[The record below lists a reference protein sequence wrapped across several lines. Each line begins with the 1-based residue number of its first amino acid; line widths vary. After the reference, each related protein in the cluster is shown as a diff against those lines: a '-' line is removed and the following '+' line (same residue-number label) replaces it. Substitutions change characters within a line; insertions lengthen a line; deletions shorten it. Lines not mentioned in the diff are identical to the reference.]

1 MNRMKSLF
9 TSFSLLL
16 LGANF
21 AQVTAPKASPGCRLE
36 QRVGLT
42 DITVTYSR
50 PSVNGRVIFGD
61 LVPYNEYWR
70 LGANESTKLTCT
82 DMLIFGKDTLKAGTY
97 AVYAK
102 PSATEWQVAFYTE
115 YGNWGLPE
123 KWDESKVALT
133 LKSSVINR
141 QESVENLTIDINN
154 IENNGG
160 DIVMAWDKVKIQIPF
175 TVLVKEKVLASIKK
189 VLSGPTANDYHTAAK
204 YYLDEKIDDKQA
216 LEWVEKAITMRP
228 EAYWMLRTKSL
239 IQASLGKYNEAIST
253 AEQCQKLAEADGD
266 SAYVIQC
273 KNSIAEWKKR
283 K

>member
-1 MNRMKSLF
+1 MKYLF

-16 LGANF
+16 LGANS

-216 LEWVEKAITMRP
+216 LEWVDKAITMRP

-239 IQASLGKYNEAIST
+239 IQASLGVYPDAIKT
-253 AEQCQKLAEADGD
+253 AEQCLKLAEADSD

>member
-1 MNRMKSLF
+1 MKYLF
-9 TSFSLLL
+9 TSAYLLSFWMIFS
-16 LGANF
+16 
-21 AQVTAPKASPGCRLE
+21 QVIAPKASPSSRLE

-42 DITVTYSR
+42 DITIIYSR
-50 PSVNGRVIFGD
+50 PSVNGRIIFGD

-82 DMLIFGKDTLKAGTY
+82 DILIFGKDTLKAGTY

-115 YGNWGLPE
+115 YGNWGMPQ
-123 KWDESKVALT
+123 KWDESKVAFT
-133 LKSSVINR
+133 MKTPVINVHDK
-141 QESVENLTIDINN
+141 VENLTIDINN
-154 IENNGG
+154 MDNDGG
-160 DIVMAWDKVKIQIPF
+160 DIVIAWDKVKIQIPF
-175 TVLVKEKVLASIKK
+175 SVSVKEKVLASIKK
-189 VLSGPTANDYHTAAK
+189 VMSGPTANDYHTAAK
-204 YYLDEKIDDKQA
+204 YYLEEKIDDKQA

-253 AEQCQKLAEADGD
+253 AEQCLKLAEADGD
-266 SAYVIQC
+266 TAYVSQC
-273 KNSIAEWKKR
+273 KNSIADWKKR

>member
-1 MNRMKSLF
+1 MKYLF
-9 TSFSLLL
+9 TSACLITFWVVFS
-16 LGANF
+16 
-21 AQVTAPKASPGCRLE
+21 QVTAPKASPSCRLE

-102 PSATEWQVAFYTE
+102 PSAAEWQVAFYTE

-133 LKSSVINR
+133 LKSAVINR

-154 IENNGG
+154 IDNNGG

-204 YYLDEKIDDKQA
+204 YYLEEKIDDKQA
-216 LEWVEKAITMRP
+216 LEWVDKAITMRP
-228 EAYWMLRTKSL
+228 EAYWMLKTKSL
-239 IQASLGKYNEAIST
+239 IQASLGKYSEAIST
-253 AEQCQKLAEADGD
+253 AEQCLKLAEADGD
-266 SAYVIQC
+266 TAYVSQC
-273 KNSIAEWKKR
+273 KNAIADWKKR

>member
-1 MNRMKSLF
+1 MKYLF
-9 TSFSLLL
+9 TSAYLLSFWMIFS
-16 LGANF
+16 
-21 AQVTAPKASPGCRLE
+21 QVIAPKASPSSRLE

-42 DITVTYSR
+42 DITITYSR
-50 PSVNGRVIFGD
+50 PSVNGRIIFGD

-82 DMLIFGKDTLKAGTY
+82 DILIFGKDTLKAGTY

-115 YGNWGLPE
+115 YGNWGMPQ
-123 KWDESKVALT
+123 KWDESKVAFT
-133 LKSSVINR
+133 VKTPVINVHDK
-141 QESVENLTIDINN
+141 VENLTIDINN
-154 IENNGG
+154 MDNDGG
-160 DIVMAWDKVKIQIPF
+160 DIVIAWDKVKIQIPF
-175 TVLVKEKVLASIKK
+175 SVSVKEKVLASIKK
-189 VLSGPTANDYHTAAK
+189 VMSGPTANDYHTAAK
-204 YYLDEKIDDKQA
+204 YYLEEKIDDKQA

-253 AEQCQKLAEADGD
+253 AEQCIKLAEADGD
-266 SAYVIQC
+266 TAYVSQC
-273 KNSIAEWKKR
+273 KNSIADWKKR

>member
-1 MNRMKSLF
+1 MKYLF
-9 TSFSLLL
+9 TSACLCTFWAVFS
-16 LGANF
+16 
-21 AQVTAPKASPGCRLE
+21 QVTAPKASPSSRLE

-42 DITVTYSR
+42 DITITYSR

-133 LKSSVINR
+133 LKSSVISR

-216 LEWVEKAITMRP
+216 LEWVDKAITMRP

-239 IQASLGKYNEAIST
+239 IQASLGKYSEAIST
-253 AEQCQKLAEADGD
+253 AEQCLKLAEADGD

>member
-1 MNRMKSLF
+1 MKYLF
-9 TSFSLLL
+9 TSAYLLSFWMIFS
-16 LGANF
+16 
-21 AQVTAPKASPGCRLE
+21 QVIAPKASPSSRLE

-42 DITVTYSR
+42 DITITYSR
-50 PSVNGRVIFGD
+50 PSVIGRIIFGD

-82 DMLIFGKDTLKAGTY
+82 DILIFGKDTLKAGTY

-115 YGNWGLPE
+115 YGNWGMPQ
-123 KWDESKVALT
+123 KWDESKVAFT
-133 LKSSVINR
+133 VKTPVINVHDK
-141 QESVENLTIDINN
+141 VENLTIDINN
-154 IENNGG
+154 MDNDGG
-160 DIVMAWDKVKIQIPF
+160 DIVIAWDKVKIQIPF
-175 TVLVKEKVLASIKK
+175 SVSVKEKVLASIKK
-189 VLSGPTANDYHTAAK
+189 VMSGPTANDYHTAAK
-204 YYLDEKIDDKQA
+204 YYLEEKIDDKQA

-253 AEQCQKLAEADGD
+253 AEQCLKLAEADGD
-266 SAYVIQC
+266 TAYVSQC
-273 KNSIAEWKKR
+273 KNSIADWKKR

>member
-1 MNRMKSLF
+1 MKYLF
-9 TSFSLLL
+9 TSACLITFWVVFS
-16 LGANF
+16 
-21 AQVTAPKASPGCRLE
+21 QVTAPKASPSCRLE

-61 LVPYNEYWR
+61 LVSYNEYWR

-102 PSATEWQVAFYTE
+102 PSAVEWQVAFYTE

-133 LKSSVINR
+133 LKSAVINR

-204 YYLDEKIDDKQA
+204 YYLEEKIDDKQA
-216 LEWVEKAITMRP
+216 LEWVDKAITMRP
-228 EAYWMLRTKSL
+228 EAYWMLKTKSM
-239 IQASLGKYNEAIST
+239 IQASLGKYSEAIST
-253 AEQCQKLAEADGD
+253 AEQCLKLAEADGD
-266 SAYVIQC
+266 TAYVSQC
-273 KNSIAEWKKR
+273 KNAIADWKKR